1 MPIISSFAI
10 LTAEEIAAAEAAQL
24 AAQIAAEEAATQA
37 AIQAAQQE
45 AARVAA
51 EQAAQ
56 QAAQQGITQASQF
69 APPDIGTSNVSNIVQ
84 NAGPVSEGTQVADM
98 SQTFD
103 PFQRSEILQSLGK
116 PPIAPEAASTF
127 NYAANST
134 ALPNVASPAASY
146 SPYSLSG
153 SGATESLKM
162 AGSEGIKGTAGSYL
176 NSTPSALS
184 KGWDTATTWMGQH
197 PYYTAAGAYLGANK
211 LGLLDNKKQNFND
224 DKYNGPLSRYQMSSD
239 FKGRQADPTKYQYT
253 PRYADGGGIMGA
265 APVEQMS
272 NNAMMGVNTMYPMAN
287 ISTSSY
293 GTPDQMASGGQV
305 PRMANGGISGSGNL
319 NLNVPLDFGGANGG
333 GGFGGAGANGY
344 SAVGSGG
351 GSQTGFTGQNNTAIG
366 AKGGAGLSP
375 LFNTGQT
382 PFDNTFEGD
391 TFQPQGTRAFGG
403 NPQQMIGLL
412 SSLMQGQQ
420 SGNASAQQPM
430 QMAEGGQVPSYASG
444 GFFKNVLGDVAQ
456 FAGDAGAGVG
466 QFVNNL
472 GQGRVS
478 IGRPESDQTAEQVAK
493 KYYTNTAPA
502 QNVNP
507 QQYQYNQQYAEGG
520 VARFSGKRG
529 NLTNSLDYYTDLL
542 GGESER
548 QIAEASKPIGGQGDA
563 GKVRDTDPD
572 TAYLTAPEAAAVRM
586 GKVNAK
592 AYMQGLTLPRPKPI
606 NRLNLKPQG
615 VKQAEAAASLDP
627 EMAAHGGIMHSSLG
641 GYAAGGNS
649 RLLKGPGDGMSDN
662 IPATIAGRQPA
673 RLADGEFV
681 IPADVVSHLGNGS
694 TEAGA
699 KKLHEMMNK
708 IRKARTGN
716 SKQGKQ
722 INPNKFLPT

>member
-1 MPIISSFAI
+1 MPIISSFAM
-10 LTAEEIAAAEAAQL
+10 LTAEEIAAAEAAQI

-37 AIQAAQQE
+37 AIQVAQQE

-51 EQAAQ
+51 QQAVEQASIN
-56 QAAQQGITQASQF
+56 AAENGITQASQF
-69 APPDIGTSNVSNIVQ
+69 APPDIGTSNVSNIIQ

-103 PFQRSEILQSLGK
+103 PLQRSEILKSLGK
-116 PPIAPEAASTF
+116 PPIVPEAASTF

-134 ALPNVASPAASY
+134 TLPNVASPAASY

-176 NSTPSALS
+176 NSTPSAFS
-184 KGWDTATTWMGQH
+184 KGLETASNFMGAH
-197 PYYTAAGAYLGANK
+197 PYYTAAGAYIGANK
-211 LGLLDNKKQNFND
+211 LGLFDPKKQTFND
-224 DKYNGPLSRYQMSSD
+224 DKYNGPLSRYQMSSN
-239 FKGRQADPTKYQYT
+239 FQGRHTDPTQYQYT
-253 PRYADGGGIMGA
+253 PRYAGGGIMGA

-272 NNAMMGVNTMYPMAN
+272 NNAMMGTNTMYPMAN

-293 GTPDQMASGGQV
+293 GTPD
-305 PRMANGGISGSGNL
+305 
-319 NLNVPLDFGGANGG
+319 
-333 GGFGGAGANGY
+333 
-344 SAVGSGG
+344 
-351 GSQTGFTGQNNTAIG
+351 
-366 AKGGAGLSP
+366 
-375 LFNTGQT
+375 
-382 PFDNTFEGD
+382 
-391 TFQPQGTRAFGG
+391 
-403 NPQQMIGLL
+403 
-412 SSLMQGQQ
+412 
-420 SGNASAQQPM
+420 

-478 IGRPESDQTAEQVAK
+478 IGRPESDQTAEQVAR

-542 GGESER
+542 GGESQR
-548 QIAEASKPIGGQGDA
+548 QIDEASKPIGGKGDA
-563 GKVRDTDPD
+563 GIIRDADPD
-572 TAYLTAPEAAAVRM
+572 TAYLSAPEAAAVRM
-586 GKVNAK
+586 GKVNAR
-592 AYMQGLTLPRPKPI
+592 ANMQGLTLPRPKPI
-606 NRLNLKPQG
+606 GRLNLKPQG

-627 EMAAHGGIMHSSLG
+627 EMAVHGGIMHSSLG

-716 SKQGKQ
+716 PKQGKQ
-722 INPNKFLPT
+722 INPNKFMPT

>member
-1 MPIISSFAI
+1 MPIISSFAA
-10 LTAEEIAAAEAAQL
+10 LTAEEIAAAEAAKI
-24 AAQIAAEEAATQA
+24 AAEIAAEEAAKQA
-37 AIQAAQQE
+37 AIQVAQEE
-45 AARVAA
+45 AAKVAA

-56 QAAQQGITQASQF
+56 QTTQQGIAQVAQNSTMTPAQEAYMQASN
-69 APPDIGTSNVSNIVQ
+69 AS
-84 NAGPVSEGTQVADM
+84 AGPGIAQGTV
-98 SQTFD
+98 
-103 PFQRSEILQSLGK
+103 PL
-116 PPIAPEAASTF
+116 PPAGA
-127 NYAANST
+127 
-134 ALPNVASPAASY
+134 PAAAPSFANMPPTE
-146 SPYSLSG
+146 SMLSG
-153 SGATESLKM
+153 SPASTSPYNLSSSVSQAGANPNAANLGIK
-162 AGSEGIKGTAGSYL
+162 AGSIPAQTSVLGE
-176 NSTPSALS
+176 PSALS
-184 KGWDTATTWMGQH
+184 KGWDTATTWMGAH

-211 LGLLDNKKQNFND
+211 LGLFDNKKQNFRD
-224 DKYNGPLSRYQMSSD
+224 DKYDGPLSRYQMSSD
-239 FKGRQADPTKYQYT
+239 FKGRQADPTEYQYT
-253 PRYADGGGIMGA
+253 PRYAGGGIMGA

-272 NNAMMGVNTMYPMAN
+272 NNAMMGTNTMYPMAN

-293 GTPDQMASGGQV
+293 GTPD
-305 PRMANGGISGSGNL
+305 
-319 NLNVPLDFGGANGG
+319 
-333 GGFGGAGANGY
+333 
-344 SAVGSGG
+344 
-351 GSQTGFTGQNNTAIG
+351 
-366 AKGGAGLSP
+366 
-375 LFNTGQT
+375 
-382 PFDNTFEGD
+382 
-391 TFQPQGTRAFGG
+391 
-403 NPQQMIGLL
+403 
-412 SSLMQGQQ
+412 
-420 SGNASAQQPM
+420 

-478 IGRPESDQTAEQVAK
+478 IGRPESDQTAEQVAR

-520 VARFSGKRG
+520 VTKYAKG
-529 NLTNSLDYYTDLL
+529 NLTNSLNYYTDLL

-572 TAYLTAPEAAAVRM
+572 TAYLSAPEAAAVRM

-606 NRLNLKPQG
+606 GRLNLKPQG

-662 IPATIAGRQPA
+662 IPATIAGKQPA

-716 SKQGKQ
+716 PKQGKQ
-722 INPNKFLPT
+722 INPNKFMPT

>member
-1 MPIISSFAI
+1 MSIISAFAM
-10 LTAEEIAAAEAAQL
+10 LTAEEIAAAEAAQI

-37 AIQAAQQE
+37 AIQVAQQE

-51 EQAAQ
+51 Q
-56 QAAQQGITQASQF
+56 QAAEQATINAAENGITQVAQNVAPAAEQAS
-69 APPDIGTSNVSNIVQ
+69 I
-84 NAGPVSEGTQVADM
+84 NAAENGITQVAK
-98 SQTFD
+98 SA
-103 PFQRSEILQSLGK
+103 
-116 PPIAPEAASTF
+116 APELTELTGAETDELIKKTIDPRMISSLANTGGGGTSL
-127 NYAANST
+127 ANST
-134 ALPNVASPAASY
+134 GSLLSGASANPTVNPIS
-146 SPYSLSG
+146 YSLSN
-153 SGATESLKM
+153 GAG
-162 AGSEGIKGTAGSYL
+162 AEGIKGAAGSYL
-176 NSTPSALS
+176 NSAPSALS
-184 KGWDTATTWMGQH
+184 KGWDTATTWMGAH

-211 LGLLDNKKQNFND
+211 LGLLDNKKQNFRD
-224 DKYNGPLSRYQMSSD
+224 DKYDGPLSRYQMSSD
-239 FKGRQADPTKYQYT
+239 FQGRQADPTQYQYT
-253 PRYADGGGIMGA
+253 PRYASGGIMGA

-272 NNAMMGVNTMYPMAN
+272 NNAMMGTNTMYPMAN

-293 GTPDQMASGGQV
+293 GTPD
-305 PRMANGGISGSGNL
+305 
-319 NLNVPLDFGGANGG
+319 
-333 GGFGGAGANGY
+333 
-344 SAVGSGG
+344 
-351 GSQTGFTGQNNTAIG
+351 
-366 AKGGAGLSP
+366 
-375 LFNTGQT
+375 
-382 PFDNTFEGD
+382 
-391 TFQPQGTRAFGG
+391 
-403 NPQQMIGLL
+403 
-412 SSLMQGQQ
+412 
-420 SGNASAQQPM
+420 

-478 IGRPESDQTAEQVAK
+478 IGRPESDQTAEQVAR

-520 VARFSGKRG
+520 VARFSGKKG
-529 NLTNSLDYYTDLL
+529 NLTNSLNYYTDLL

-572 TAYLTAPEAAAVRM
+572 TAYLSAPEAAAVRM

-606 NRLNLKPQG
+606 GRLNLRPQG

-716 SKQGKQ
+716 PKQGKQ
-722 INPNKFLPT
+722 INPNKFMPK